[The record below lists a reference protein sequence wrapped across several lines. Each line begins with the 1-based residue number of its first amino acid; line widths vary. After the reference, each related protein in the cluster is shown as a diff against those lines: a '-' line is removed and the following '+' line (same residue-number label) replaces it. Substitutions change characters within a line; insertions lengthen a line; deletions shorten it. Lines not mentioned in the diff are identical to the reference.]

1 MKLSSRRVFIIH
13 PSLMSS
19 HKANKALGKTV
30 EVTQSLAT
38 LASPGSLPEM
48 QNPRL
53 HPRPLES
60 QSALSLRASDA
71 SQTR

>member
-1 MKLSSRRVFIIH
+1 MKLSSRRVFLIQ
-13 PSLMSS
+13 PSLMLS
-19 HKANKALGKTV
+19 HKANKALGKSV

-38 LASPGSLPEM
+38 SVSPGSLPEM

-60 QSALSLRASDA
+60 KSALSLRASDG